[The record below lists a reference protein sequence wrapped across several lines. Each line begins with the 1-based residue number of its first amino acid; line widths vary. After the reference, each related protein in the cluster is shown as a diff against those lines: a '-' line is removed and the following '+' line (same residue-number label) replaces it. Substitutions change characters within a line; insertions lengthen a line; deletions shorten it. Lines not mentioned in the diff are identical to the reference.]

1 MLNSPE
7 IDKLAGIQFYCTKFS
22 GIGGSIKNS
31 NKDFKVFEIVD
42 KQFLDRLSS
51 IQDGVNRYPIYVLE
65 KNNID
70 SNHALI
76 EIKMKLGLRLKNHGN

>member
-1 MLNSPE
+1 MLDSPE

-31 NKDFKVFEIVD
+31 NKDFKVSELVD
-42 KQFLDRLSS
+42 KRFLDSLSS
-51 IQDGVNRYPIYVLE
+51 IQDGVSRYPIYILE

-76 EIKMKLGLRLKNHGN
+76 EIESEIRTKVKDHGN